1 MLYFEWDP
9 AKAAANLEKHGISFA
24 AAAAALE
31 DPYAIEE
38 EDQVVERE
46 IRLRTIGM
54 ADGEII
60 VTVTHTNRPN
70 DPDDTEIARIIS
82 ARRATKSERR
92 RYDELRSQS
101 GWNPAH

>member
-9 AKAAANLEKHGISFA
+9 AKAAANLEKHGISFG
-24 AAAAALE
+24 AAAAALD
-31 DPYAIEE
+31 DPYAIEA
-38 EDQVVERE
+38 EDQIVEGE
-46 IRLRTIGM
+46 LRLRTIGM

-60 VTVTHTNRPN
+60 VTVSHTNRLGSH
-70 DPDDTEIARIIS
+70 DDGEIARIIS